1 MSNKSNR
8 KSPRDG
14 SLPINNQAAASNT
27 KRDLIER
34 DPQEV
39 IDAFKFNVSM
49 LEHLCNEFD
58 KGRIEAV
65 LWIAVVLRTLLFTNK
80 MRRNSGTSIMDQ
92 LKSKYSDY
100 NINYISSAL
109 PKPERG
115 GFIQGW
121 TFGDNIHNI
130 NFTGLDIYVGL
141 AEKGLSVDNSGKL
154 VANIRYKGD
163 RDLSIHHDMSLDEWL
178 DEVIFCEYKGDDSV
192 VYTRIKAIKE
202 VSDKDGGAHF
212 DPKIPRE
219 YDNFRHPELAKI
231 IYPGGM
237 FTYSCNPVYVS
248 IRQMAWEVLE
258 SLKRN
263 NLLSYK

>member
-1 MSNKSNR
+1 MSNKSKR
-8 KSPRDG
+8 QSPRGG
-14 SLPINNQAAASNT
+14 SLPLNNQSTSYA
-27 KRDLIER
+27 KRDMIER

-39 IDAFKFNVSM
+39 LDAFRFNVSM
-49 LEHLCNEFD
+49 LEHLCEEFD

-65 LWIAVVLRTLLFTNK
+65 LWIAVVLHTLLFTNK
-80 MRRNSGTSIMDQ
+80 MRKNSGTSIIDQ

-100 NINYISSAL
+100 DINYISTAL

-121 TFGDNIHNI
+121 TFGDNIHNM

-141 AEKGLSVDNSGKL
+141 AEKSLSVKSNGEL
-154 VANIRYKGD
+154 VADIRYKGD
-163 RDLSIHHDMSLDEWL
+163 RDLSAHHDLSLDEWL
-178 DEVIFCEYKGDDSV
+178 DEVIFCEYKKENPV
-192 VYTRIKAIKE
+192 EYTRIKAIKE
-202 VSDKDGGAHF
+202 VADKDGGAHF
-212 DPKIPRE
+212 DPKIPKE
-219 YDNFRHPELAKI
+219 YDTFRHPELAKI

-258 SLKRN
+258 TLKQN
-263 NLLSYK
+263 NLL